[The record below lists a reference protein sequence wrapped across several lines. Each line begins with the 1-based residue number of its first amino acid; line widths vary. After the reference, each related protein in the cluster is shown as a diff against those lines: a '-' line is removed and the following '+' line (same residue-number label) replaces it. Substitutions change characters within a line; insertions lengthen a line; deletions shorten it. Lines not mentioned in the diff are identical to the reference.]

1 MGKMHKYVKIE
12 PVMAYQVDK
21 EETVHTLY
29 GEATA
34 SKGDYVIEGAFHELY
49 PCKKEVFESTYCKV
63 SDEEYGFSF
72 SEALYAIKAGSKCT
86 RRGWN
91 GKKQYIEL
99 ARDISYVN
107 SDDEVINADH
117 EAIGNCAI
125 AFVGTSGVQIGW
137 LASQADMLADDW
149 YVVDLL

>member
-49 PCKKEVFESTYCKV
+49 PCKKEVFESTYC
-63 SDEEYGFSF
+63 
-72 SEALYAIKAGSKCT
+72 
-86 RRGWN
+86 
-91 GKKQYIEL
+91 
-99 ARDISYVN
+99 
-107 SDDEVINADH
+107 
-117 EAIGNCAI
+117 
-125 AFVGTSGVQIGW
+125 
-137 LASQADMLADDW
+137 
-149 YVVDLL
+149 